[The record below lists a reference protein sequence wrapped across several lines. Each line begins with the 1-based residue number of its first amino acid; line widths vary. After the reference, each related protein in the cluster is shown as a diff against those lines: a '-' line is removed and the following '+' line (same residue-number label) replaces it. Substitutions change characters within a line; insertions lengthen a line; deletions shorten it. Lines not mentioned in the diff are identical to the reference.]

1 MSSAQRLRTVSKSPR
16 EKASS
21 AFRSSSTLGCSAI
34 TILLG
39 VAPPWCGAIL
49 VDAHRPVNAGGRAG
63 AGLGE
68 GRGVTV
74 GVAVGVGG
82 GGGAVGEGGGSVGVA
97 GGCVGEGA
105 GGGGGGGE
113 EGGGGVGSVF
123 GS

>member
-68 GRGVTV
+68 GKLGRRARRRAWGGRRQGRDGRRGS
-74 GVAVGVGG
+74 GRGRGRGG
-82 GGGAVGEGGGSVGVA
+82 RRGRRRQRGRGRGRRR
-97 GGCVGEGA
+97 
-105 GGGGGGGE
+105 
-113 EGGGGVGSVF
+113 
-123 GS
+123 